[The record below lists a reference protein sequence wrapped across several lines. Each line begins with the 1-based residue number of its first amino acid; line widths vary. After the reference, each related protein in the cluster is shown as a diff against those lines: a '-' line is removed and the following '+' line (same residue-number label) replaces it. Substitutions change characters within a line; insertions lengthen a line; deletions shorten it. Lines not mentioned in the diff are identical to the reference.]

1 MDIKMKLQQLLSL
14 TRQAIDEYN
23 MIQDGDKI
31 AIGISGGKD
40 SLTLLYA
47 LSHLQRFYPKKFEL
61 CAITVDLGFENIN
74 LKKIEELCNQL
85 NVTYYVVSTDIAK
98 IIFDDRKESNPCSLC
113 AKMRKGAL
121 NQKVKDINF
130 NKVAF
135 AHHKDDMIETFLM
148 SLFYEGR
155 IHSCSPMTYWDRSQ
169 ITLIRPLIYVTEG
182 QVIHFTN
189 DHKLPVLKSACPV
202 DGHTK
207 REYIKNLIKELSHQE
222 PKIQDRLFTAILN
235 GNLSGWPVRNEN
247 PRGILKK

>member
-1 MDIKMKLQQLLSL
+1 MKLQQLLSL

-23 MIQDGDKI
+23 MIHDGDKI

-47 LSHLQRFYPKKFEL
+47 LSHLQRFYPKHFEL

-74 LKKIEELCNQL
+74 LTKIAELCKQL
-85 NVTYYVVSTDIAK
+85 NVAYHVVTTDIAK
-98 IIFDDRKESNPCSLC
+98 IIFEDRKESNPCSLC

-121 NQKVKDINF
+121 NQKVKELGF

-182 QVIHFTN
+182 QVIRFTEDN
-189 DHKLPVLKSACPV
+189 ELPVLKSACPV

-207 REYIKNLIKELSHQE
+207 REYIKTLIKELSNQE
-222 PKIQDRLFTAILN
+222 PKIQDRVFTAILN

-247 PRGILKK
+247 PRGQKNK

>member
-1 MDIKMKLQQLLSL
+1 MEASMKLQQLLSL

-47 LSHLQRFYPKKFEL
+47 LSHLQRFYPKKFDL
-61 CAITVDLGFENIN
+61 CAITVDLGFQNID
-74 LKKIEELCNQL
+74 LQKIAQLCEEL
-85 NVTYYVVSTDIAK
+85 NVEYHVVSTDIAK
-98 IIFDDRKESNPCSLC
+98 IIFEDRKESNPCSLC

-121 NQKVKDINF
+121 NQKAKELSF

-155 IHSCSPMTYWDRSQ
+155 IHSCSPMTYWDRSR

-182 QVIHFTN
+182 QVIHFCSEHN
-189 DHKLPVLKSACPV
+189 LPVLKSSCPV

-207 REYIKNLIKELSHQE
+207 REYIKKVIKELSLQE
-222 PKIQDRLFTAILN
+222 PRLQERIFTAILN
-235 GNLSGWPVRNEN
+235 GNLSGWPIRNEN
-247 PRGILKK
+247 PRGIQKK